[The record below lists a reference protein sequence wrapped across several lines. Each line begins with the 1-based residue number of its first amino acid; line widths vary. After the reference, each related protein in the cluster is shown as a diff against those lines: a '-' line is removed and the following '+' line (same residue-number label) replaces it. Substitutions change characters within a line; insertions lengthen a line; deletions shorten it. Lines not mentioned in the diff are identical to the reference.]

1 MDQVETRGSHE
12 VVPQN
17 IVATELFATRR
28 KADRVDREI
37 SSESVAIVQASAVVA
52 QTLTA
57 SEVLNGERSS
67 DDDSSSSS
75 SSESEESSDEEE
87 QPIDAIICPNVTVEE
102 TIIRPTQSAVT
113 ATADLDGESSSS
125 GSDDDED
132 SSDEETEV
140 DCDVASQLPKENIA
154 SRNVK
159 LEAIAQDIKAQGI
172 EMLSA
177 AIITGDEGLLT
188 TLSMKLSSQLTLPT
202 QSL

>member
-1 MDQVETRGSHE
+1 MNATQSAEMVDQVETRGSHE

-17 IVATELFATRR
+17 IGATELFAT
-28 KADRVDREI
+28 KSKSDRVDREI
-37 SSESVAIVQASAVVA
+37 SSESVARVPASAVVVQA
-52 QTLTA
+52 LTA

-87 QPIDAIICPNVTVEE
+87 QPIDATIRPDVTIEE
-102 TIIRPTQSAVT
+102 TIILPTQSAVT
-113 ATADLDGESSSS
+113 ATADFDGESSSS

-132 SSDEETEV
+132 SSDEETEA
-140 DCDVASQLPKENIA
+140 DCDVVSQLPVENFP

-159 LEAIAQDIKAQGI
+159 LEATAQDMKAQGI

-177 AIITGDEGLLT
+177 AIITVDAGDA
-188 TLSMKLSSQLTLPT
+188 
-202 QSL
+202 